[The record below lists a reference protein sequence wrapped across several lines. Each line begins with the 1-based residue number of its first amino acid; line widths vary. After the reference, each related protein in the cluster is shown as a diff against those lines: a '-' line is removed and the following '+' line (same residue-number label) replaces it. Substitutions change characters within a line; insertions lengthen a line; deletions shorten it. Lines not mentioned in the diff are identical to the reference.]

1 MRLFAIALCAALA
14 LPAAAEE
21 EIAIGLPAPSFSL
34 RAMNPDVAGT
44 GWLAL
49 DKFAGEAPEDDAAK
63 LVVLSFF
70 ASWCG
75 PCKKEMPFLV
85 QLDQMYREQGLRI
98 VGICID
104 TEEPGIAAAKK
115 MIGDNKVTY
124 PVVSDRFNFL
134 ARRYLGESAP
144 LPSVFLVRR
153 DGNIARIERGYSK
166 DVSAFLLAAIQQELG
181 LKVTAPPPVAADAK
195 KKADH
200 RAESKADEKADDG
213 AELKVRKKPAAK
225 PAGKDAPKDAAKDPA
240 KGPSS
245 DAAKVGDGGG
255 HEPAAE
261 PAPTAKS
268 SRPAA
273 ATVADP
279 RN

>member
-21 EIAIGLPAPSFSL
+21 EIALGLPAPSFSL
-34 RAMNPDVAGT
+34 RAMNPEAAGA

-49 DKFAGEAPEDDAAK
+49 DKFAGDAPEDDGSK

-85 QLDQMYREQGLRI
+85 QLDTMYREQGLRI
-98 VGICID
+98 IGVCID

-115 MIGDNKVTY
+115 MVGENKVAY

-144 LPSVFLVRR
+144 LPSVFLIRR

-166 DVSAFLLAAIQQELG
+166 DVGAFLLAAIQQELG
-181 LKVTAPPPVAADAK
+181 LKVSPLAAEPKARPDPKAEAKADLKAGHRTKADART
-195 KKADH
+195 D
-200 RAESKADEKADDG
+200 
-213 AELKVRKKPAAK
+213 AK
-225 PAGKDAPKDAAKDPA
+225 PAEAAKDA
-240 KGPSS
+240 T
-245 DAAKVGDGGG
+245 
-255 HEPAAE
+255 
-261 PAPTAKS
+261 PAPVAPAPPKS
-268 SRPAA
+268 
-273 ATVADP
+273 
-279 RN
+279 